1 MRKRSMLLGVPLAM
15 LSAHA
20 SIASK
25 ACSDLIAAGLFTT
38 EDKESWRRRGKRRGY
53 RGR

>member
-1 MRKRSMLLGVPLAM
+1 MRKRSMLLGVQLAM
-15 LSAHA
+15 LSAR
-20 SIASK
+20 SVASK
-25 ACSDLIAAGLFTT
+25 VCFEHIEAGLFTT